1 MAPHARAAW
10 RNMALTRSSEKLEDL
25 LPSACG
31 AGRSL
36 CKQQTERGTKEDR
49 GWGASGRPS
58 EEKRRS
64 KVLFWLVP
72 LLLPPLSSLRRSQW
86 GRSISSRTGQT
97 PTPEK
102 VEELPSPTWKWCWWP
117 YMGTTTHYS
126 EHGLEWSKGK
136 RRGGGNLTHWSPQ
149 RELLRRLILLWL
161 SEALSPICETT
172 QNSGR
177 RRPNGGVVALEG
189 TTCISGKEHSDKE
202 HPSLPGTPGEG
213 AERINSTERRLNQGE
228 LNLLWRCFFYSKM
241 VFFHHWPSAL
251 QFGLKLQWLTS
262 LMA

>member
-1 MAPHARAAW
+1 
-10 RNMALTRSSEKLEDL
+10 MALTRSSEKLEDL
-25 LPSACG
+25 LPSVCG

-36 CKQQTERGTKEDR
+36 YKQQTERGTKEDR

-86 GRSISSRTGQT
+86 GRSIFSRTGQT

-126 EHGLEWSKGK
+126 EHGLEWSKGR
-136 RRGGGNLTHWSPQ
+136 RRGGGKSFCVVWLTGALRGNFSEGWSCYGYQKHCPLSVRQ
-149 RELLRRLILLWL
+149 LRTQGEEGPMVGWLLLKG
-161 SEALSPICETT
+161 
-172 QNSGR
+172 QHVFQGR
-177 RRPNGGVVALEG
+177 STVTKKTHPCQGHQ
-189 TTCISGKEHSDKE
+189 GKELRCPRES
-202 HPSLPGTPGEG
+202 TPQKGG
-213 AERINSTERRLNQGE
+213 
-228 LNLLWRCFFYSKM
+228 
-241 VFFHHWPSAL
+241 
-251 QFGLKLQWLTS
+251 
-262 LMA
+262 